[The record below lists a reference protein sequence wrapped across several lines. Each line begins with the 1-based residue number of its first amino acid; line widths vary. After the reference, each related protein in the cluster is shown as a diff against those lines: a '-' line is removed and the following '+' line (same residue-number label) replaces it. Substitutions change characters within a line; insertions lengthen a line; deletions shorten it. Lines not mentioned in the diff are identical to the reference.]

1 MNGDL
6 KAKQNN
12 FHEELQTNLY
22 GIKITLQMITE
33 HFQQM
38 QNITQ
43 FTHGVLKQIIIFWF
57 EQVHDGMW

>member
-43 FTHGVLKQIIIFWF
+43 FTHGVLKQIIIF
-57 EQVHDGMW
+57 